1 MADRRFPFKFAALSR
16 LRWFDATVLDAF
28 LSCLSLLPVAG
39 AAEPPVNFTGCC
51 HAYMRLR
58 TEQGTVSDRF
68 FHGICSPLIRP
79 VPGAAAAVALVP
91 GAGAIK

>member
-1 MADRRFPFKFAALSR
+1 MVISALRRFPKL
-16 LRWFDATVLDAF
+16 WFDATALDAF

-39 AAEPPVNFTGCC
+39 AAGAPVDVTGCF

-68 FHGICSPLIRP
+68 FHDIGSQLIWP
-79 VPGAAAAVALVP
+79 VL
-91 GAGAIK
+91 GAGAVVAFVPEAGAMK